1 MTLAQKI
8 AAAIDEAATPEN
20 AAIYKT
26 KADKFLFAEECL
38 DYAPSFQD
46 VSHKQFNLIDTPKRV
61 ERAVEA
67 LEHRFDKINKE
78 RLKQ

>member
-8 AAAIDEAATPEN
+8 AAAINEAATPEN

-26 KADKFLFAEECL
+26 KVDKFLFAEACL

-46 VSHKQFNLIDTPKRV
+46 VLHKDFNLIDTPNRV

-67 LEHRFDKINKE
+67 LENRFDKINAEKG
-78 RLKQ
+78 